1 MRAAIRNFIFDLDG
15 TLVDSLPGIEESVRF
30 AISGPVPSLRPLIGP
45 PIRSI
50 LQTLRPEATASEL
63 DDLTRR
69 FRASYDSGGWRRTVP
84 QSGAAP
90 LLADLRRFGLHA
102 YLATNKPAEA
112 TTKILGLLAM
122 APYFDG
128 VVTRDSSA
136 PPFASK
142 AEMLH
147 ALVRRHGLDPS
158 LCLMVGDTAE
168 DYTAALEAGMDV
180 FIVANGY
187 GSLSDVPARCRLD
200 GLNSLLA
207 RCASATRGEI
217 Q

>member
-1 MRAAIRNFIFDLDG
+1 MKAAIRNFIFDLDG

-69 FRASYDSGGWRRTVP
+69 FRAAYDSGGWRHTVP
-84 QSGAAP
+84 QSGAAEV
-90 LLADLRRFGLHA
+90 LASLRRLGCRA
-102 YLATNKPAEA
+102 YLATNKPAAA

-122 APYFDG
+122 GPFFDG
-128 VVTRDSSA
+128 IVTRDSSA

-142 AEMLH
+142 AGMLR
-147 ALVRRHGLDPS
+147 ALLRRHGLDPS
-158 LCLMVGDTAE
+158 RCLMVGDTAE
-168 DYTAALEAGMDV
+168 DYTAALEAGMDAL
-180 FIVANGY
+180 IVANGY
-187 GSLSDVPARCRLD
+187 GSLCDIPARCRLD
-200 GLNSLLA
+200 SLNRLLA
-207 RCASATRGEI
+207 RCASVTRGEI